1 MSLSLYYF
9 LAITAVYI
17 LMTWALYLP
26 YRVAHLH
33 FMVVANMAI
42 SGYFGGYA
50 AINWNWPF
58 LAVFITGFLIGALVS
73 FIVSIAIGDA
83 PTFAVVIVGFTFI
96 YITKTAIENWELV
109 GSTMGMF
116 GIPMVKHILLYAYIF
131 VLITG
136 FLIYRFDHS
145 RLGRASSAIFINR
158 DLATSFGVNT
168 KYLGMFLQTWAGAI
182 GGATGVLYGFIMNSL
197 FPNFFTFHIIGTTM
211 TMLFLGGY
219 TTLWG
224 PLLAAPIL
232 WGAPLLLP
240 TEVASWRQIIYGIL
254 LIVILLLRPEGAV
267 TRPFIVRL
275 QKFFIKRFKGSK
287 STVKL

>member
-1 MSLSLYYF
+1 MSLPLYYF

-58 LAVFITGFLIGALVS
+58 LAVFAAGFLIGALVS

-96 YITKTAIENWELV
+96 YITKTAIENWEVL

-116 GIPMVKHILLYAYIF
+116 GIPMVKHVLLFAYLF
-131 VLITG
+131 VLVTG
-136 FLIYRFDHS
+136 FLYI
-145 RLGRASSAIFINR
+145 
-158 DLATSFGVNT
+158 DL
-168 KYLGMFLQTWAGAI
+168 
-182 GGATGVLYGFIMNSL
+182 
-197 FPNFFTFHIIGTTM
+197 II
-211 TMLFLGGY
+211 LDLGG
-219 TTLWG
+219 
-224 PLLAAPIL
+224 
-232 WGAPLLLP
+232 
-240 TEVASWRQIIYGIL
+240 
-254 LIVILLLRPEGAV
+254 RP
-267 TRPFIVRL
+267 PQYL
-275 QKFFIKRFKGSK
+275 
-287 STVKL
+287 

>member
-1 MSLSLYYF
+1 MSLPLYYF

-33 FMVVANMAI
+33 FIVVANMAI

-58 LAVFITGFLIGALVS
+58 LLILAAGFIIGAVVA

-96 YITKTAIENWELV
+96 YITKTVIENWEAL

-116 GIPMVKHILLYAYIF
+116 GIPIVDHVLLWAYLF
-131 VLITG
+131 VLVTG
-136 FLIYRFDHS
+136 FLIYRFDNS
-145 RLGRASSAIFINR
+145 RLGRAASAIFVNR
-158 DLATSFGVNT
+158 ELATSFGVNT
-168 KYLGMFLQTWAGAI
+168 KHLGMFLQTWAGAI
-182 GGATGVLYGFIMNSL
+182 GGATGVLYAFIMNSL
-197 FPNFFTFHIIGTTM
+197 FPDFFTFHIIGITM

-219 TTLWG
+219 TTMWG
-224 PLLAAPIL
+224 PLLAAPVL
-232 WGAPLLLP
+232 WGLPLLLP
-240 TEVASWRQIIYGIL
+240 QEVASWKMIIYGLL
-254 LIVILLLRPEGAV
+254 LIVILLVRPEGAI
-267 TRPFIVRL
+267 TRQVATRVRRVL
-275 QKFFIKRFKGSK
+275 LRR
-287 STVKL
+287 

>member
-1 MSLSLYYF
+1 MSLPLYYY
-9 LAITAVYI
+9 LAITSIYI

-50 AINWNWPF
+50 ATQWGWPF
-58 LAVFITGFLIGALVS
+58 GAALLAGIAIGAFLSLLVS
-73 FIVSIAIGDA
+73 FGIGDA

-96 YITKTAIENWELV
+96 YITKTAIENWDAI
-109 GSTMGMF
+109 GGTMGMF
-116 GIPMVKHILLYAYIF
+116 GIPMVKNLLLYAYIF

-136 FLIYRFDHS
+136 FFIYRFDNS
-145 RLGRASSAIFINR
+145 RLGRAASAKFVDR

-168 KYLGMFLQTWAGAI
+168 KYLGMFLQTWSGAI
-182 GGATGVLYGFIMNSL
+182 GGACGVFYAFLMNSL
-197 FPNFFTFHIIGTTM
+197 FPDFFTFHIIGTTM

-232 WGAPLLLP
+232 WGLPLVLP
-240 TEVASWRQIIYGIL
+240 TAVASWKQIIYGVIL
-254 LIVILLLRPEGAV
+254 IIILLLRPEGAL
-267 TRPFIVRL
+267 TR
-275 QKFFIKRFKGSK
+275 KFLRKIQ
-287 STVKL
+287 VKLKLVKMA

>member
-1 MSLSLYYF
+1 MSLPLYYY

-17 LMTWALYLP
+17 LMTWSLYLP

-50 AINWNWPF
+50 AINWHWSF
-58 LAVFITGFLIGALVS
+58 LAVFAAGFLIGALVS

-96 YITKTAIENWELV
+96 YITKTVIENWPAM

-116 GIPMVKHILLYAYIF
+116 GIPLVNHILLYAYLF
-131 VLITG
+131 VLVTG
-136 FLIYRFDHS
+136 FFIYRFEHS
-145 RLGRASSAIFINR
+145 RLGRAASAIFIHR
-158 DLATSFGVNT
+158 ELATSFGVNT

-197 FPNFFTFHIIGTTM
+197 FPNFFTFPIIGATM

-219 TTLWG
+219 TTMWG
-224 PLLAAPIL
+224 PLLAAPVL

-240 TEVASWRQIIYGIL
+240 TAVASWRQIIYGVL
-254 LIVILLLRPEGAV
+254 LIVILLLRPEGAI
-267 TRPFIVRL
+267 TRQFIAKVQNTLFRWMR
-275 QKFFIKRFKGSK
+275 IKRA
-287 STVKL
+287 

>member
-1 MSLSLYYF
+1 MSLPLYYF

-17 LMTWALYLP
+17 LMTWAIYLP

-42 SGYFGGYA
+42 GGYFGGYA
-50 AINWNWPF
+50 AINWHWPF
-58 LAVFITGFLIGALVS
+58 LAVFASGFLIGALIS

-96 YITKTAIENWELV
+96 YITKTAIENWDAV

-116 GIPMVKHILLYAYIF
+116 GIPLVKHVLLYAYLF
-131 VLITG
+131 VLATG
-136 FLIYRFDHS
+136 FFIYRFDHS
-145 RLGRASSAIFINR
+145 RLGRASSAIFIQR
-158 DLATSFGVNT
+158 ELAASFGVNT
-168 KYLGMFLQTWAGAI
+168 KHLGMFLQTWAGAI

-197 FPNFFTFHIIGTTM
+197 FPDFFTFPIIGTTM

-219 TTLWG
+219 TTMWG
-224 PLLAAPIL
+224 PLIAAPIL

-240 TEVASWRQIIYGIL
+240 TAVASWRQVIYGIL

-267 TRPFIVRL
+267 TRQFIAKIRYS
-275 QKFFIKRFKGSK
+275 FFKLIKR
-287 STVKL
+287 V

>member
-1 MSLSLYYF
+1 MSLPLYYF

-33 FMVVANMAI
+33 FIVVANMAI

-58 LAVFITGFLIGALVS
+58 LLILAVGLILGAVVA

-96 YITKTAIENWELV
+96 YITKTVIENWEAL

-116 GIPMVKHILLYAYIF
+116 GIPMVNHVLLVAYLF
-131 VLITG
+131 VLVTG
-136 FLIYRFDHS
+136 FFIYRFDNS
-145 RLGRASSAIFINR
+145 RLGRAASAIFVNR
-158 DLATSFGVNT
+158 ELATSFGVNT
-168 KYLGMFLQTWAGAI
+168 KHLGMFLQTWAGAI
-182 GGATGVLYGFIMNSL
+182 GGATGVLYAFIMNSL
-197 FPNFFTFHIIGTTM
+197 FPDFFTFHIIGITM

-219 TTLWG
+219 TTMWG
-224 PLLAAPIL
+224 PLLAAPVL
-232 WGAPLLLP
+232 WGLPLLLP
-240 TEVASWRQIIYGIL
+240 QEVASWKMIIYGVL
-254 LIVILLLRPEGAV
+254 LIVILLVRPEGAI
-267 TRPFIVRL
+267 TRQVAARVRSIVLR
-275 QKFFIKRFKGSK
+275 R
-287 STVKL
+287 

>member
-1 MSLSLYYF
+1 MSLPLYYF

-33 FMVVANMAI
+33 FIVVANMAI

-58 LAVFITGFLIGALVS
+58 LLILAAGFIIGAVVA

-96 YITKTAIENWELV
+96 YITKTVIENWEAL

-116 GIPMVKHILLYAYIF
+116 GIPIVDHVLLWAYLF
-131 VLITG
+131 VLVTG
-136 FLIYRFDHS
+136 FLIYRFDNS
-145 RLGRASSAIFINR
+145 RLGRAASAIFVNR
-158 DLATSFGVNT
+158 ELATSFGVNT
-168 KYLGMFLQTWAGAI
+168 KHLGMFLQTWAGAI
-182 GGATGVLYGFIMNSL
+182 GGATGVLYAFIMNSL
-197 FPNFFTFHIIGTTM
+197 FPDFFTFHIIGITM

-219 TTLWG
+219 TTMWG
-224 PLLAAPIL
+224 PLLAAPVL
-232 WGAPLLLP
+232 WGLPLLLP
-240 TEVASWRQIIYGIL
+240 QEVASWKMIIYGIL
-254 LIVILLLRPEGAV
+254 LIVILLVRPEGAI
-267 TRPFIVRL
+267 TRQVATRVRRVL
-275 QKFFIKRFKGSK
+275 LRR
-287 STVKL
+287 

>member
-1 MSLSLYYF
+1 MSLPLYYF

-33 FMVVANMAI
+33 FIIVANMAI

-58 LAVFITGFLIGALVS
+58 LLILGAGLILGAVIA

-96 YITKTAIENWELV
+96 YITKTVIENWEAL

-116 GIPMVKHILLYAYIF
+116 GIPMVDHVLLVAYLF
-131 VLITG
+131 VLVTG
-136 FLIYRFDHS
+136 FFIYRFDNS
-145 RLGRASSAIFINR
+145 RLGRAASAIFVNR
-158 DLATSFGVNT
+158 ELATSFGVNT
-168 KYLGMFLQTWAGAI
+168 KHLGMFLQTWAGAI
-182 GGATGVLYGFIMNSL
+182 GGATGVLYAFIMNSL
-197 FPNFFTFHIIGTTM
+197 FPDFFTFHIIGITM

-219 TTLWG
+219 TTMWG
-224 PLLAAPIL
+224 PLLAAPVL
-232 WGAPLLLP
+232 WGLPLLLP
-240 TEVASWRQIIYGIL
+240 QEVASWKMIIYGVL
-254 LIVILLLRPEGAV
+254 LIVILLVRPEGAI
-267 TRPFIVRL
+267 TRQVAARVRSVVL
-275 QKFFIKRFKGSK
+275 RR
-287 STVKL
+287 

>member
-1 MSLSLYYF
+1 MSLPLYYF

-33 FMVVANMAI
+33 FIVVANMAI

-58 LAVFITGFLIGALVS
+58 LLILAAGFIIGAVIA

-96 YITKTAIENWELV
+96 YITKTVIENWEAL

-116 GIPMVKHILLYAYIF
+116 GIPIVDHVLLWAYLF
-131 VLITG
+131 VLVTG
-136 FLIYRFDHS
+136 FLIYRFDNS
-145 RLGRASSAIFINR
+145 RLGRAASAIFVNR
-158 DLATSFGVNT
+158 ELATSFGVNT
-168 KYLGMFLQTWAGAI
+168 KHLGMFLQTWAGAI
-182 GGATGVLYGFIMNSL
+182 GGATGVLYAFIMNSL
-197 FPNFFTFHIIGTTM
+197 FPDFFTFHIIGITM

-219 TTLWG
+219 TTMWG
-224 PLLAAPIL
+224 PLLAAPVL
-232 WGAPLLLP
+232 WGLPLLLP
-240 TEVASWRQIIYGIL
+240 QEVASWKMIIYGVL
-254 LIVILLLRPEGAV
+254 LIVILLVRPEGAI
-267 TRPFIVRL
+267 TRQVATRVRRVL
-275 QKFFIKRFKGSK
+275 LRR
-287 STVKL
+287 

>member
-1 MSLSLYYF
+1 MSLPLYYF

-58 LAVFITGFLIGALVS
+58 LAVFIAGLVIGALVS
-73 FIVSIAIGDA
+73 FLVSIAIGDA

-96 YITKTAIENWELV
+96 YITKTVIENWEVL

-116 GIPMVKHILLYAYIF
+116 GIPMVKHVLLYAYIF
-131 VLITG
+131 VAVTG

-145 RLGRASSAIFINR
+145 RLGRAASAIFINR
-158 DLATSFGVNT
+158 ELATSFGVNT

-197 FPNFFTFHIIGTTM
+197 FPNFFTFQIIGVTM

-224 PLLAAPIL
+224 PLLAAPVL
-232 WGAPLLLP
+232 WGLPLLLP
-240 TEVASWRQIIYGIL
+240 KEVASWRQIIYGVI
-254 LIVILLLRPEGAV
+254 LIVILLLRPEGAI
-267 TRPFIVRL
+267 TRPLIAGFQGL
-275 QKFFIKRFKGSK
+275 FLNKLKRRKVSAE
-287 STVKL
+287 